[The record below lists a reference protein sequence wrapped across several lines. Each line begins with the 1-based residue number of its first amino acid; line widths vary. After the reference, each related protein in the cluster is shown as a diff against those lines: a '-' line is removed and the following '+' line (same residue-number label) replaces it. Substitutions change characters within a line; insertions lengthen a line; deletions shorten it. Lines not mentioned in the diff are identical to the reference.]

1 MALCGGGGGLPSSV
15 RYELRAAK
23 FECAL
28 CVEDSV
34 QGFPRRHLLWKKIIR
49 TTKSFAYHNNRL
61 TNLPKHFAPA
71 LVKSL
76 TSSVEV
82 VCTHTKMKA
91 FPLRNFSFHLPVYNH
106 AVVDPIYVDRPYARD
121 PLSSGTNNDISPLN
135 DRDINDCCSLQSS
148 SRAPAVVILSRK
160 RCKCCICSLASAE
173 LLGVT
178 QEAWVVSA
186 EATRELRSS
195 KTFWN

>member
-23 FECAL
+23 FEHAY
-28 CVEDSV
+28 S
-34 QGFPRRHLLWKKIIR
+34 LLYYWLSR
-49 TTKSFAYHNNRL
+49 DDVFLMRSQ
-61 TNLPKHFAPA
+61 PKDDHSYRA

-82 VCTHTKMKA
+82 VCMHTKAKT
-91 FPLRNFSFHLPVYNH
+91 LYVYYNESS
-106 AVVDPIYVDRPYARD
+106 VLVDPIYVDRPYAQD
-121 PLSSGTNNDISPLN
+121 PLSTGTNNDISPLN
-135 DRDINDCCSLQSS
+135 DRDISS

-178 QEAWVVSA
+178 QEACVVSA